1 MVEQTKT
8 ITISNSAEE
17 IIARQIERIQK
28 MIRVRDCPEEELGI
42 HINPAMKRHWE
53 LEIKTL
59 QDAPRDADRLKE
71 LLKTKR
77 REYEKSRNIDDILT
91 LITAIEMLQFI
102 LFLVCRNEKKVKKV
116 KGI

>member
-53 LEIKTL
+53 LEIKIL

-102 LFLVCRNEKKVKKV
+102 LFLVCRNENKVKK
-116 KGI
+116 